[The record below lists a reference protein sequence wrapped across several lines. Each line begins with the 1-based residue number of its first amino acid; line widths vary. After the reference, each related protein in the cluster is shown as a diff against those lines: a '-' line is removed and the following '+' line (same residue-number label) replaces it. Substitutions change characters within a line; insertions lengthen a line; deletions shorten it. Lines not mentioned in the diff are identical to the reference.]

1 MSALNN
7 VDVSLVSM
15 KARYQAT
22 EPSTLV
28 AELLCNVGSTR
39 CRFEKSLDESL
50 DGAGST
56 SPLCKDFLEKYHGG
70 PGGSSRSSEAVLAR
84 YASSNVARNNRA
96 LLVGFGLEDGSD
108 GFNRGVLG
116 HAGEERPGMAI
127 SSDGA
132 ANPVERL
139 IADWRRDVPSSVA
152 EQRRVTEDLSSIAE
166 QQRVT
171 DDLPK
176 VVGVVLKP
184 FAPMVVDAEAMMKT
198 VQPKNVMGD
207 EGNVWRDIQ
216 MVEMRSASPQ
226 TDSQPEP
233 AASLPGASG
242 FSGFSGQKI
251 EGGNVAKSKA
261 GRNVS
266 PLIQKLTADLEALGV
281 NASDSAP
288 AKKIGGGNATN
299 INAGRNGSDTIQRTI
314 ARLKALGVGAPD
326 SASAKKIGGSNVAN
340 INAERNVSDGIR
352 NENRASSGSV
362 LLNDSGIL
370 SLSGSEGDESDIS
383 SLGEAENAESDIVWL
398 MPLSNPMNVPPVS
411 QQHLQDDGRIPEGSG
426 LGETGAT
433 SSQTGSPHAL
443 EVGLHSISD
452 SSGQRGNDDGPHLE
466 TRQQEFSSS
475 DRITEILRG
484 WQPGVMGSKGY
495 RSEGN
500 MPPNEPDRVS
510 LSGEKSIGPY
520 INLRNVSGVLRP
532 YLLEHYD
539 ISIGEGG
546 IHHIN
551 AGRKV
556 LNRIRKSFKVLW
568 QRIRHVSQRI
578 WHPKAT
584 NGAAERGR

>member
-1 MSALNN
+1 
-7 VDVSLVSM
+7 
-15 KARYQAT
+15 
-22 EPSTLV
+22 
-28 AELLCNVGSTR
+28 
-39 CRFEKSLDESL
+39 
-50 DGAGST
+50 
-56 SPLCKDFLEKYHGG
+56 
-70 PGGSSRSSEAVLAR
+70 
-84 YASSNVARNNRA
+84 
-96 LLVGFGLEDGSD
+96 
-108 GFNRGVLG
+108 
-116 HAGEERPGMAI
+116 MAI

-198 VQPKNVMGD
+198 IQPKNVMGG

-251 EGGNVAKSKA
+251 EGGNVAKSKG

-266 PLIQKLTADLEALGV
+266 PLIQKLTAELEALGV

-288 AKKIGGGNATN
+288 AKKIGGGNAIN
-299 INAGRNGSDTIQRTI
+299 INAGRNGPDTIQRTN
-314 ARLKALGVGAPD
+314 AMLKALG
-326 SASAKKIGGSNVAN
+326 IG
-340 INAERNVSDGIR
+340 D
-352 NENRASSGSV
+352 ENRASSGNV
-362 LLNDSGIL
+362 LLNDS
-370 SLSGSEGDESDIS
+370 DIS
-383 SLGEAENAESDIVWL
+383 SLDGSESAESDIASLSETDAASEIVWL
-398 MPLSNPMNVPPVS
+398 RPQSNPMSVPPVP
-411 QQHLQDDGRIPEGSG
+411 QQHLQDEGRTEGSG
-426 LGETGAT
+426 LGQTETT
-433 SSQTGSPHAL
+433 LSQTGSPHAL
-443 EVGLHSISD
+443 EIGLHSVSG

-484 WQPGVMGSKGY
+484 WQPGVMGSKRY

-510 LSGEKSIGPY
+510 LSGEESIGPY